1 MLVCKKLLCQLA
13 CWRAHEQVVSK
24 SYLVNR
30 INMDWT
36 KREQYFMNPVKS
48 LPDTTIYHDL
58 EVCEDDVWLVS
69 NPKSGTTWMQELL
82 WLLMNDCDYETAL
95 AKDLEVR
102 SPFLEYV
109 LFN

>member
-1 MLVCKKLLCQLA
+1 
-13 CWRAHEQVVSK
+13 
-24 SYLVNR
+24 
-30 INMDWT
+30 
-36 KREQYFMNPVKS
+36 MNPVKS

-109 LFN
+109 LFNKIVKHSVKQIFHTGLIFLLMVMKRRR